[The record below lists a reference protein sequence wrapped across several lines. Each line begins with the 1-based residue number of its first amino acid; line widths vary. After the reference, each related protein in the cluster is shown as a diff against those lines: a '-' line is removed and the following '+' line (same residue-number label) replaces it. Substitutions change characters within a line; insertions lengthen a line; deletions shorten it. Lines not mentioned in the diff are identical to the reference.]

1 MRKDMARISLFVYAL
16 IIFFSLFFVLTNGEL
31 EIRCVSDADCPL
43 FPLPLHNR
51 CIDDVCHLFTS

>member
-1 MRKDMARISLFVYAL
+1 MARISLFVYAL